1 MKVSQ
6 LIDNSNFEFLSKGDL
21 SLDIDD
27 IFIGDLLSWVM
38 ANGTSNNAW
47 ITIQAHLNVIA
58 VALLK
63 EFACVIIC
71 DNANVSEEVIKKA
84 SEENINLI
92 HTSLS
97 AYQCAKYFASID
109 I

>member
-1 MKVSQ
+1 MKVNQ
-6 LIDNSNFEFLSKGDL
+6 LVDNEAFEFLSKGDL
-21 SLDIDD
+21 TLDIDD

-63 EFACVIIC
+63 EFSCIIIC
-71 DNANVSEEVIKKA
+71 DNANVSEQVISKA
-84 SEENINLI
+84 KEENINLI

-97 AYQCAKYFASID
+97 AYQCAKYFANND